1 MLRAK
6 KKVIKV
12 KLKLTVN
19 PNIRWLVL
27 LAYLPGKKEHSR
39 AESTKNTAATQDGNV
54 TWGPLLKNPD
64 NKQARSPFLKKPG
77 NLRGPKANFKFKTC

>member
-19 PNIRWLVL
+19 PNISWLVF
-27 LAYLPGKKEHSR
+27 LAYLPEKNEHSR
-39 AESTKNTAATQDGNV
+39 AERTKNTAATQDCKV

-64 NKQARSPFLKKPG
+64 NKQAKGLFLKKPG
-77 NLRGPKANFKFKTC
+77 NFRGPKANFKFKTC